1 MNQNID
7 VALVLWNTDVIQ
19 LASLVLCRR
28 NLVSMGIEPSEGLD
42 RIGDVIASSG
52 APVVVFDLEPPYAR
66 SAAVLGQLLNRFID
80 RSFVMT
86 CADPMLAVK
95 ATPWLSGHNIFQKP
109 YAMADMADT
118 VCSLIRLHSPTT
130 SSFVM

>member
-1 MNQNID
+1 MSSNSRRSFFAD
-7 VALVLWNTDVIQ
+7 ET
-19 LASLVLCRR
+19 LCRWELNR
-28 NLVSMGIEPSEGLD
+28 RKAWTGSVTSSLRPARRLSSSISSRHMRARLPCLVSSW
-42 RIGDVIASSG
+42 
-52 APVVVFDLEPPYAR
+52 
-66 SAAVLGQLLNRFID
+66 NRFID

-109 YAMADMADT
+109 YAMADIADT

-130 SSFVM
+130 SSIRYVISRDSVRAR